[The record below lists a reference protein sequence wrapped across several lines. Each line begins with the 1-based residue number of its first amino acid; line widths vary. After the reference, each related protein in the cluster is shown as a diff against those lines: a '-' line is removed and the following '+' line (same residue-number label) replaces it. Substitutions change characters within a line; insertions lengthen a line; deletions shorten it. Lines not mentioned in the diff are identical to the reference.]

1 MDPLK
6 VHPGHD
12 SVFNAHPHP
21 VPVANARPLALAQTF
36 PGFFG
41 CSLPRS
47 RRVLYLLLA
56 VFLMSV
62 ADLAITLVWVTNIG
76 LAESN
81 PFARWI
87 IAQGSPVLL
96 SVWKLITIVPAV
108 CVFAALRDRAA
119 AEFGAIVA
127 FAVLA
132 VVTVH
137 WYGYHAGIEDLH
149 AALPAFEAGVDPRWI
164 SLASD

>member
-12 SVFNAHPHP
+12 SVFITPPHP
-21 VPVANARPLALAQTF
+21 DPALGQPH

-41 CSLPRS
+41 LHLPRP
-47 RRVLYLLLA
+47 RRVLYLLIA
-56 VFLMSV
+56 VVLMSL
-62 ADLAITLVWVTNIG
+62 ADLAITLVWVTDIG

-81 PFARWI
+81 PLARWV

-108 CVFAALRDRAA
+108 LVFAALRDKPV
-119 AEFGAIVA
+119 AEFGAVLA

-132 VVTVH
+132 VVTMH
-137 WYGYHAGIEDLH
+137 WYGYHAGLEDLH

-164 SLASD
+164 ALASD

>member
-12 SVFNAHPHP
+12 SVFTQHPHP
-21 VPVANARPLALAQTF
+21 APVAIAQAWTLAPPV

-41 CSLPRS
+41 FSLPRS

-56 VFLMSV
+56 VFLMSLS
-62 ADLAITLVWVTNIG
+62 DLAITLVWVTNIG

-81 PFARWI
+81 PLARWV

-96 SVWKLITIVPAV
+96 SVWKLVTIVPAV
-108 CVFAALRDRAA
+108 CVFVALRHKPA

-127 FAVLA
+127 FVVLS
-132 VVTVH
+132 VVTLH
-137 WYGYHAGIEDLH
+137 WYGYHAGIDDLH